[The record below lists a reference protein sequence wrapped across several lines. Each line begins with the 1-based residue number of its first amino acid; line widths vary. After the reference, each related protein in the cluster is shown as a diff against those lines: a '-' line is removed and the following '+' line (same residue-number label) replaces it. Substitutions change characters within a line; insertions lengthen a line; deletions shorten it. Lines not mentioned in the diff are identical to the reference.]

1 MACPMPNPR
10 TLILNLLQAADG
22 RQLSTREAI
31 DSCALFGI
39 SANSARVTLAR
50 LSAAGL
56 ITSAGRAAYCLGPNA
71 TGLAADVATWRS
83 AGQRVLEQWSGAWIA
98 VHVGSL
104 SRSDRVALRA
114 RDRALALL
122 GLRELD
128 RGLFIRPDN
137 LVGGVAD
144 ARDRLYKLGLDSEA
158 AVFVAHA
165 LDAEREQRARQL
177 WDGQA
182 LSRGYHDMSA
192 RLDAWLAQAHDLE
205 PEVAARESF
214 LLGNEAIRQL
224 VFDPWLPAPLV
235 DTQARQHFSTRVAA
249 FDVAGHRIWQQLN
262 QPAPA

>member
-1 MACPMPNPR
+1 MPNPR
-10 TLILNLLQAADG
+10 TLILNLLQAAEG

-56 ITSAGRAAYCLGPNA
+56 IESAGRATYCLGPNA

-83 AGQRVLEQWSGAWIA
+83 AGQRVLDEWSGAWIT

-137 LVGGVAD
+137 LRGGVAEV
-144 ARDRLYKLGLDSEA
+144 RERLYTLGLDNDA
-158 AVFVAHA
+158 AVFVAHE
-165 LDAEREQRARQL
+165 LDGAREERARQL
-177 WDGQA
+177 WDGPA
-182 LSRGYHDMSA
+182 LTRSYHDMCT
-192 RLDAWLAQAHDLE
+192 RLNDWLARAPDLE
-205 PEVAARESF
+205 AEVAARESF

-235 DTQARQHFSTRVAA
+235 DTQARQQFSDTVTA
-249 FDVAGHRIWQQLN
+249 FDIAGHRIWQHLN
-262 QPAPA
+262 QASPA